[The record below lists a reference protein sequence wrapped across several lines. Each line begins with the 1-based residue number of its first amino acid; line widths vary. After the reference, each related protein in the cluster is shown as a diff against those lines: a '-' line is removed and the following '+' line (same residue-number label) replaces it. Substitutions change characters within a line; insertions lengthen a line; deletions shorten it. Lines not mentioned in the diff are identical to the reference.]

1 MGHCSRCGQQL
12 MEGMAFCGKCGAA
25 VNQSQPDPAGPGAP
39 SAPPQSQ
46 PQPQQVPQP
55 QQQSDPEF
63 ATSAPARSGPWAG
76 QISQQPDSL
85 GREPEFSWTIPLT
98 VQDAIRWLRGAAI
111 LLGVALASG
120 FVLAF
125 LIGLL
130 LPGANH
136 GNPAD
141 WLCTGLLLAGMALG
155 GRAAD
160 TATNTD
166 PSIPGIYVESV
177 DVRVS
182 VLLITIAVLLTVR
195 FLARRSERCRLSPSL
210 RELTFT
216 AVGTGVVFAAV
227 MALLALAVHIHAF
240 YGVSR
245 ALPVQSDPLN
255 GPPAGTTG
263 FTLRLSAVSMFLW
276 PLLLLV
282 AVWWGSAF
290 AFWLRTRATTAPTPT
305 SVRLAWLWT
314 CRPAFLAV
322 RAQILATMVL
332 GGVGVYVYA
341 VIDTLRQSSPGGG
354 GGAVKIVLA
363 LLLALPNLAAVAGT
377 VALGAP
383 VTGLGSVFGAMG
395 LSSSP
400 VLVPGSSGYGSTLS
414 ITPGVATSIGFFGDR
429 HPALIYLL
437 IVACVLGTAG
447 AAKWAVGRSWERG
460 RALLGPGQAWRGIV
474 LGALCWLA
482 VGFAVQV
489 SENIS
494 NTGLGGSTS
503 LTIGPS
509 LTGLLLAGAVW
520 GLATCLAMSYF
531 AGHLTGTPLAAQPGP
546 IGQPGLAVQ
555 PDPTAQPGAGSPTGA
570 DGDPGAA
577 ATAGSPAQAQPDDPC
592 QGGYHQGED
601 VIDMGTIITLVL
613 PDPQQES

>member
-12 MEGMAFCGKCGAA
+12 TEGMAFCGKCGAA
-25 VNQSQPDPAGPGAP
+25 VSQSA
-39 SAPPQSQ
+39 Q
-46 PQPQQVPQP
+46 PQARQQP
-55 QQQSDPEF
+55 DPEF
-63 ATSAPARSGPWAG
+63 AAAVPAQSRSRAG
-76 QISQQPDSL
+76 QAPQQPDAL
-85 GREPEFSWTIPLT
+85 GREPEFAWTLPFT
-98 VQDAIRWLRGAAI
+98 GQDAIRWARGAAI
-111 LLGVALASG
+111 LLGVALLTG

-130 LPGANH
+130 LPSANH

-155 GRAAD
+155 GRALD

-166 PSIPGIYVESV
+166 PSIPGIYSESV

-182 VLLITIAVLLTVR
+182 VLLITITVLLSVR
-195 FLARRSERCRLSPSL
+195 FLARRLERRRLSPSL
-210 RELTFT
+210 RDLTFT
-216 AVGTGVVFAAV
+216 ALGTGVIFAAI

-240 YGVSR
+240 YGVSH
-245 ALPVQSDPLN
+245 AVPVPSDPLN

-282 AVWWGSAF
+282 VVWWGSAF

-332 GGVGVYVYA
+332 SGVGVYVYA
-341 VIDTLRQSSPGGG
+341 VIETLRQSSPGGG
-354 GGAVKIVLA
+354 GGDTVKIVLA
-363 LLLALPNLAAVAGT
+363 LLLSLPNLAALAGT
-377 VALGAP
+377 VALG
-383 VTGLGSVFGAMG
+383 VSITGLGPVLGAMG

-400 VLVPGSSGYGSTLS
+400 VLIPGSNGYGSTLS
-414 ITPGVATSIGFFGDR
+414 IVPDGGTSIGFFGDQ

-437 IVACVLGTAG
+437 VLAAALGTAG
-447 AAKWAVGRSWERG
+447 AAKWAVARSWERG

-474 LGALCWLA
+474 LGAVCWLA
-482 VGFAVQV
+482 VGFAAQI

-531 AGHLTGTPLAAQPGP
+531 AGHLTGAPLPAHSGP
-546 IGQPGLAVQ
+546 ARPAGPAGPASVVGST
-555 PDPTAQPGAGSPTGA
+555 DPTGVAGG
-570 DGDPGAA
+570 DGNATAA
-577 ATAGSPAQAQPDDPC
+577 ATADNAAQAQPDDPY

-601 VIDMGTIITLVL
+601 IIDMGTIIELAP
-613 PDPQQES
+613 PDPQD